1 MNENQNSPKSIIRPL
16 PELVA
21 NQIAAGEV
29 VERPASVIKELI
41 ENSIDAG
48 ATKIDVIFRN
58 GGKSYM
64 EVTDNGRGMSRDDAM
79 MAFEPH
85 TTSKIHTTEE
95 LKRIKTLGFR
105 GEALSSIASIS
116 RATLTSSMDGA
127 DYGTR
132 VLLVGGILKEVM
144 EAPPI
149 KGTSIIVK
157 DLFFNTPVRRK
168 FLRSEQI
175 EATHLT
181 EAVTRE
187 ALARPSISF
196 TLVRGGRTVYNS
208 VGEDG
213 DGAFLGRIVALIGN
227 EIADE
232 LLKVDFEYAGMNITG
247 FCGRPAVTRS
257 GRFLQYVYINGRF
270 VRDKI
275 ITRSIYEAYRS
286 LLPKGRHPVVFLNI
300 EILPE
305 RVDVNVH
312 PHKTEVRFVDQ
323 RSIISLVEQSIS
335 LALLSAKSDMP
346 ERMTP
351 IGARISPKPLFSGT
365 IRPFSDKEGLNES
378 VRFWQRPEE
387 TTQSRPESQNEAV
400 SEQADKEPGVDES
413 AQVYHFD
420 GIPPTGARIIGQVFT
435 SFILMEEGDRL
446 YMVDQH
452 TAHERILFEN
462 FKNRYLS
469 RDIDSQ
475 QILFPE
481 NLELTGTEADILSAN
496 LESFD
501 RLGFSI
507 EPFGENIFTIS
518 SAPSVLVR
526 GESREIVM
534 ELLAKMRDGVSPASI
549 EDKADECISI
559 MACRGAVKAGDILL
573 VDEMRSLIG
582 QLETCSLPYTCPH
595 GRPIVLAVMKDDLLK
610 SFLRS

>member
-1 MNENQNSPKSIIRPL
+1 MNENQNNTKSIIRPL

-48 ATKIDVIFRN
+48 ATRIDIIFRN

-64 EVTDNGRGMSRDDAM
+64 EVTDNGSGMSRDDAM
-79 MAFEPH
+79 IAFEPH
-85 TTSKIHTTEE
+85 TTSKIHTAEE

-105 GEALSSIASIS
+105 GEALSSVASIS
-116 RATLTSSMDGA
+116 RVALTSSLDGA
-127 DYGTR
+127 ECGTA
-132 VLLVGGILKEVM
+132 VKLVGGILKDVM
-144 EAPPI
+144 DAPPI
-149 KGTSIIVK
+149 RGTSIIVK

-175 EATHLT
+175 ESTHLT

-196 TLVRGGRTVYNS
+196 TLVRGERTVYKS
-208 VGEDG
+208 PGEDG
-213 DGAFLGRIVALIGN
+213 DGAFLRRIVALIGN

-232 LLKVDFEYAGMNITG
+232 LLKVDFEYAGMIITG

-270 VRDKI
+270 IRDKI

-300 EILPE
+300 RISPE

-323 RSIISLVEQSIS
+323 RSIIALLEQSIS
-335 LALLSAKSDMP
+335 SALLSAKTDMP

-351 IGARISPKPLFSGT
+351 VNARISPKPLFSGT
-365 IRPFSDKEGLNES
+365 IRPFSDKEGLNQS
-378 VRFWQRPEE
+378 VSFWKRPEQTAE
-387 TTQSRPESQNEAV
+387 NRTREVPEQRYE
-400 SEQADKEPGVDES
+400 EPIVQES

-420 GIPPTGARIIGQVFT
+420 GIPPTGARIVGQVFT

-452 TAHERILFEN
+452 TAHERILFES
-462 FKNRYLS
+462 FKKRYLS

-507 EPFGENIFTIS
+507 EPFGENTFSIS

-534 ELLAKMRDGVSPASI
+534 ELLEKMRDGVSPASI

-559 MACRGAVKAGDILL
+559 MACRGAVKAGDTLL

-582 QLETCSLPYTCPH
+582 QLENCSLPYTCPH

-610 SFLRS
+610 SFLRT